1 MTSKKIL
8 TAVSY
13 QRSSGREPVRN
24 WLLSRSQD
32 DRRKI
37 GQDIMAVEYGW
48 PCGEPLCKS
57 LSSYTGLWEVRSH
70 IVDGIARVF
79 FIPTSPR

>member
-1 MTSKKIL
+1 
-8 TAVSY
+8 
-13 QRSSGREPVRN
+13 
-24 WLLSRSQD
+24 
-32 DRRKI
+32 
-37 GQDIMAVEYGW
+37 MAVEYGW